1 MPPVA
6 RMPHLAV
13 NGVEVIMVV
22 FYEINT
28 GRRKVVK

>member
-13 NGVEVIMVV
+13 NGVEVIMVIV
-22 FYEINT
+22 FHEIT
-28 GRRKVVK
+28 LEDKKL